1 MKLILAI
8 VLCACAI
15 NTSHAFGLP
24 SLPSMPSPCTALE
37 AVAGEAVEFI
47 GGCISAN
54 VSIIPGGASAVAAL
68 TKKAHEAVVG
78 AIKSHCRRNRRELG
92 LMGAACHTAI
102 GPLCSV
108 AIKAADV
115 AAKAALVSVG
125 IPTVVSGC
133 ILATLEKQVSAK
145 CTGLCRRRAFGLP
158 SLPSLPSMPSPCTA
172 LEAVAGEAVEFIGGC
187 ISANVSI
194 IP

>member
-54 VSIIPGGASAVAAL
+54 VSIIPGGASAVDAL

-78 AIKSHCRRNRRELG
+78 AIKSHCRRADRRERREG

-102 GPLCSV
+102 GPLCGV

-115 AAKAALVSVG
+115 AAKGALVSVG

-133 ILATLEKQVSAK
+133 VLATLEKQLSAK
-145 CTGLCRRRAFGLP
+145 CTGLCRRRRQL
-158 SLPSLPSMPSPCTA
+158 SLRK
-172 LEAVAGEAVEFIGGC
+172 
-187 ISANVSI
+187 
-194 IP
+194 

>member
-15 NTSHAFGLP
+15 NTSQAFGLP

-54 VSIIPGGASAVAAL
+54 VSIIPGGAAAVDAL
-68 TKKAHEAVVG
+68 TKKAESAVVG
-78 AIKSHCRRNRRELG
+78 AIKSHCRRADRRELG

-102 GPLCSV
+102 GPLCSA

-133 ILATLEKQVSAK
+133 ILATLEKQLSAK

-158 SLPSLPSMPSPCTA
+158 SLPHISLPSPCTA

-187 ISANVSI
+187 IS
-194 IP
+194 